1 MMHTV
6 NFSCSSIYSSVS
18 TLVSSTAF
26 GLVIEESSVQRKA
39 TKGEQIATAERKK
52 AAITALVSIYC
63 HDEVTV
69 PCCGHKPQEM

>member
-39 TKGEQIATAERKK
+39 AKGEQIVLLVAAGERKK
-52 AAITALVSIYC
+52 AVITALVSI
-63 HDEVTV
+63 
-69 PCCGHKPQEM
+69 